1 MYTGIKHLHS
11 YLAYVLLALLVIAI
25 IHTIISY
32 ARNNPFT
39 ERNRKIA
46 LMGLIASH
54 LQLVF
59 GLILYFISPMGIE
72 MLSAE
77 AMKST
82 ILRLYT
88 LEHPLMMIIAILLI
102 TIGYSKAV
110 KASTDH
116 AKHSRILIY
125 YLIGLLLILL
135 RIPWQ
140 AWP

>member
-11 YLAYVLLALLVIAI
+11 YLAYVLLALLVVAI

-32 ARNNPFT
+32 AGNKPYT
-39 ERNRKIA
+39 AKNRKIA

-59 GLILYFISPMGIE
+59 GLVLYFISPMGID
-72 MLSAE
+72 MLSGE
-77 AMKST
+77 AMKSS

-88 LEHPLMMIIAILLI
+88 LEHPLMMIIAIILI
-102 TIGYSKAV
+102 TVGYSKAG
-110 KASTDH
+110 KASSDH
-116 AKHSRILIY
+116 AKYSRILIF
-125 YLIGLLLILL
+125 YLIGLLFILI